1 MFGGRKGVGGTIHV
15 CMYVRTY
22 VRYAYVRAYTYWPI
36 KGMITH
42 AGTGLEECARVGHT
56 QLISMSGW
64 VSCQSNHYAL
74 PRY

>member
-1 MFGGRKGVGGTIHV
+1 MGLYVHVCMYV
-15 CMYVRTY
+15 CMYVRTI
-22 VRYAYVRAYTYWPI
+22 RIRAYTYWPLVVNVSR

-56 QLISMSGW
+56 QLISVSGW